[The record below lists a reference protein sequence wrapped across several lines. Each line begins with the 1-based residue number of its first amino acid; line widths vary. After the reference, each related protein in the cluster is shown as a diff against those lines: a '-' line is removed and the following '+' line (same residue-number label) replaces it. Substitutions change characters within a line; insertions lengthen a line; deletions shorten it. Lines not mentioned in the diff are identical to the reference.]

1 MLKNNIKTAFRTIA
15 KNRVYSFI
23 NILGLTVGLWA
34 CMIVATVVID
44 DLSYD
49 RQWSRTNDLYR
60 IVTVSS
66 KMGEGLYNRSASS
79 WAGLPSELKKN
90 YPEVETY
97 SELSLYPIRL
107 KLNETDENGI
117 EVQTLNA
124 DTSFWKM
131 LDIKV
136 LAGNP
141 RQYVEGNRNLVI
153 TENFAAK
160 FFSKQNPVGKIIYDL
175 PSYEDKPNAYL
186 IIGIIKD
193 IPGNTHLRAD
203 IIRVK
208 KRRVEELNKE
218 QFGTFSQNY
227 ILMKPGT
234 DMKLFADKVNRWYKG
249 FITKDEPMQFGFQPM
264 KDIYLHSDF
273 AQYQNAKGSIQNIY
287 IFSGTALL
295 LLIIACVNFINLAT
309 ARATTRLRETG
320 VHKILGASR
329 GKIVFQFLT
338 EAMLFFALSSLLA
351 IFLYQISLPP
361 VETYIG
367 HSLVQ
372 TFLSSISLFT
382 LTCGAIFLVSV
393 FTGIYPAWFM
403 SGFKPTNALKG
414 NLISNTVNSQSWL
427 RKSLVVLQFSISIS
441 VLVAMIV
448 VQQQLKYMEK
458 TDVGF
463 NKNNLL
469 SIGHISWDG
478 KGGAFKNELLKVAGV
493 ENASI
498 SSWLPSGGAGYKSR
512 EIDDPNKPGA
522 KINVWYI
529 SGDLDLAPTMGFR
542 INSGRL
548 LNSKYGTDAINQD
561 SLREHD
567 RKKYNELSEVQPSM
581 VTSTTAKI
589 LQINKLN
596 EPVAGVKSTPVGI
609 VQDFH
614 TQSFR
619 EFLKPTI
626 ITAEQSPQYGGMLIR
641 VKPGAEQQ
649 VMTALRKL
657 WRQFYPAKLLDTN
670 WVDDM
675 LAKQYETESKLRQLF
690 IFFSVLT
697 MVLAALGVFGLIV
710 HAVNQRIKEI
720 GVRKV
725 LGASVA
731 SIVRLF
737 SSDFLKLVLLA
748 IVLSS
753 PVAWYFMNKW
763 VQNFAYRMEISWW
776 MFAVAGMT
784 AIAVA
789 LFTVSF
795 QAIKAAIANPVKSLR
810 TE

>member
-1 MLKNNIKTAFRTIA
+1 MLKNYIKTAFRTIA

-23 NILGLTVGLWA
+23 NILGLTIGLWA
-34 CMIVATVVID
+34 GMVVATIVID

-49 RQWSRTNDLYR
+49 RQWSHTNDLYR
-60 IVTVSS
+60 IITVN
-66 KMGEGLYNRSASS
+66 KMGDGLYNRSVSS
-79 WAGLPSELKKN
+79 WAALLPELEKK

-97 SELSLYPIRL
+97 SELALYPLRL

-117 EVQTLNA
+117 EVQTLRA

-131 LDIKV
+131 LDLKI

-141 RQYVEGNRNLVI
+141 RQYVEGSSNLVI
-153 TENFAAK
+153 TESFAAK
-160 FFSKQNPVGKIIYDL
+160 YFPKQNPVGQIIYDL
-175 PSYEDKPNAYL
+175 PTYEEKPNAYL
-186 IIGIIKD
+186 ITGVIKD

-208 KRRVEELNKE
+208 KRRVEELSKE
-218 QFGTFSQNY
+218 QSGTFSQNY

-234 DMKLFADKVNRWYKG
+234 DMKLFTDKVNQWYKG
-249 FITKDEPMQFGFQPM
+249 FVTKGEAMQFEFQPI

-273 AQYQNAKGSIQNIY
+273 AQYQKAKGSMQNIY
-287 IFSGTALL
+287 IFSGVALL
-295 LLIIACVNFINLAT
+295 LLIIACVNFINLGT
-309 ARATTRLRETG
+309 ARAVTRLRETG
-320 VHKILGASR
+320 VLKILGASR
-329 GKIVFQFLT
+329 RKIILQFLT
-338 EAMLFFALSSLLA
+338 EAILFFALSSLLA
-351 IFLYQISLPP
+351 ILLYQISLPP

-367 HSLVQ
+367 HPLVK
-372 TFLSSISLFT
+372 TFLSSISLFA
-382 LTCGAIFLVSV
+382 LACGAIFIVSL
-393 FTGIYPAWFM
+393 FTGIYPAWLM

-414 NLISNTVNSQSWL
+414 NLVSNTANCQSWL
-427 RKSLVVLQFSISIS
+427 RKSLVVLQFSISIA

-469 SIGHISWDG
+469 TIGHVSWDG
-478 KGGAFKNELLKVAGV
+478 KGGAFKNELLKTAGV

-498 SSWLPSGGAGYKSR
+498 SSWLPSGGAGYMSR
-512 EIDDPNKPGA
+512 EIDHPGKPGT

-529 SGDLDLAPTMGFR
+529 SGDLDLAATMGFR

-567 RKKYNELSEVQPSM
+567 RKKYNELSEVQPCM
-581 VTSTTAKI
+581 VTATTAKI

-596 EPVAGVKSTPVGI
+596 EPVASVKTTPVGV

-614 TQSFR
+614 TQSFK
-619 EFLKPTI
+619 ELLGPTI

-641 VKPGAEQQ
+641 VKPGSEQQ
-649 VMTALRKL
+649 VMRALRKL

-675 LAKQYETESKLRQLF
+675 LAKQYESESKLRQLF
-690 IFFSVLT
+690 TFFSSLT
-697 MVLAALGVFGLIV
+697 MILAALGVFGLIV
-710 HAVNQRIKEI
+710 YAVNQRTKEI
-720 GVRKV
+720 GIRKV

-748 IVLSS
+748 IMLSS

-763 VQNFAYRMEISWW
+763 LQNFAYRINISWW
-776 MFAVAGMT
+776 VFAVAGIL
-784 AIAVA
+784 ALFIA
-789 LFTVSF
+789 LFTISF
-795 QAIKAAIANPVKSLR
+795 QSIKAAIANPVKSLR